1 MEKRNLAF
9 LSVAALIIGIAASY
23 PMNQLFVVPS
33 TAVVPSATVNIWID
47 NEAWS
52 NGTELSWGTVYP
64 SEIVSANLTVQNTGK
79 YNATVT
85 VTCPDLPDGWSLT
98 WTENGKNLLID
109 EVLEGDLDLTV
120 PVDAEP
126 GSYEWN
132 LYILAEQT

>member
-47 NEAWS
+47 NVAWS

-64 SEIVSANLTVQNTGK
+64 GEIISANLTVQNTGE

-85 VTCPDLPDGWSLT
+85 VTCPDLPSGWSLT
-98 WTENGKNLLID
+98 WTHNATSLLPLG
-109 EVLEGDLDLTV
+109 VLEGDLDLTV

-126 GSYEWN
+126 GSYGWN